1 MTGSVKDMI
10 RSVRSCKTPAE
21 ERAVIAR
28 ECADIRSALSSS
40 SSSERRKNIAKLLL
54 IHLLGHSTNFGQ
66 VECIKLV
73 ASNKFIDKRMGY
85 LALSLLLTE
94 DTDVLTLAINS
105 IKMDLNGTNPYAAE
119 AALTALS
126 NIGSREMFQELFYD
140 LERLMK
146 SPAVNVRKKAVVCAA
161 RMLRKLGQAS
171 LIPGPE
177 ALEVATNYV
186 HVVPTLL
193 GDPNHGVVTA
203 ALSILSVLIDYFP
216 QCCNF
221 PSIYELLVK
230 TLHLLCNE
238 STGGFGMMFGGGR
251 EYEVNGVNDPFL
263 KVKLLALIRR
273 VFAKSRDQVPGNQQL
288 YDIVV
293 QVVKTATISNN
304 ASNSLLYECV
314 RTIYS
319 EVHDPKFNQLGKDVV
334 EKFISTNDNNVKYIA
349 LGILNNLVD
358 VSLTVGDNYWTIIVQ
373 SLRQPDIS
381 IRRRALEVALK
392 LLSRETLKPLMQ
404 HLYDFLIASSND
416 LKRESITKIAAALE
430 QHAESDFQRLEIMVK
445 IFSIA
450 GNCVPDTILHSFI
463 AAVGAATA
471 DTQIRITTKLY
482 YLLSNNLGQDALVR
496 AALWCFGEYA
506 HMLPELEKV
515 DVTPTSSVRPTT
527 DAPAEVSQPVS
538 DNLIDVFDSS
548 PVTEPVKVASDPLA
562 IGEECASTAANI
574 ASAVE
579 AVGKHVLTCSATA
592 TESCTNGEYLLTCA
606 AWLVCRLPSQSER
619 MVRLIRKFKRH
630 PNTELQQRACEM
642 DVIRELGALPVLLGI
657 GGGKMPDTLCTP
669 AAGAATTASELLL
682 PREAIQ
688 PRAANDD
695 LLGLTELPSPKTQ
708 SKNQLETLDFLS
720 FEYNTSS
727 EKTTKANDEFGQ
739 FDPF

>member
-10 RSVRSCKTPAE
+10 RSIRSCKTPGE

-40 SSSERRKNIAKLLL
+40 SSSDRRKNIAKLLL
-54 IHLLGHSTNFGQ
+54 IHLMGYSTNFGQ

-73 ASNKFIDKRMGY
+73 ASNKFVDKRLGY

-105 IKMDLNGTNPYAAE
+105 IKMDLNGTNSYAAE

-126 NIGSREMFQELFYD
+126 NIGSQEMFQELFYD

-161 RMLRKLGQAS
+161 RMLRKLGQAN

-186 HVVPTLL
+186 HVIPSLL
-193 GDPNHGVVTA
+193 GDANHGVVA
-203 ALSILSVLIDYFP
+203 AGLSILSVLIDYFP

-221 PSIYELLVK
+221 PSIYELLIK
-230 TLHLLCNE
+230 TLHVLCNE

-251 EYEVNGVNDPFL
+251 EYEINGVNDPFL
-263 KVKLLALIRR
+263 KVKLLALIKR
-273 VFAKSRDQVPGNQQL
+273 VFAKCRDQVPGNQQL
-288 YDIVV
+288 YDIVA
-293 QVVKTATISNN
+293 QVVKTTSISNN

-334 EKFISTNDNNVKYIA
+334 QKFISTNDNNVKYIA

-358 VSLTVGDNYWTIIVQ
+358 VSLTVGDNYWTILVQ
-373 SLRQPDIS
+373 SLRQPDVS

-404 HLYDFLIASSND
+404 HLYDFLIAANSD

-430 QHAESDFQRLEIMVK
+430 KHAESDFYRLEIMVK

-463 AAVGAATA
+463 AAVGSATA

-506 HMLPELEKV
+506 HLLPELDKV

-527 DAPAEVSQPVS
+527 ETPEESKPVS
-538 DNLIDVFDSS
+538 DNLIDVFDSI
-548 PVTEPVKVASDPLA
+548 PATEPVKATSDPVSS
-562 IGEECASTAANI
+562 GEECASTAANI
-574 ASAVE
+574 VTAVE
-579 AVGKHVLTCSATA
+579 AVGKHVLTCSAAA

-606 AWLVCRLPSQSER
+606 AWLSCRLPSQSER
-619 MVRLIRKFKRH
+619 VLRLIRKFKKH
-630 PNTELQQRACEM
+630 PKTELQQRACEM
-642 DVIRELGALPVLLGI
+642 DVMCELGALPMVLGI
-657 GGGKMPDTLCTP
+657 DGSKIPDTLYTP
-669 AAGAATTASELLL
+669 SVDVTTSAAELLL
-682 PREAIQ
+682 PREAVQ
-688 PRAANDD
+688 SRGATDD
-695 LLGLTELPSPKTQ
+695 LLGLTQLPSPKTQ
-708 SKNQLETLDFLS
+708 SKNQLETLDFVS
-720 FEYNTSS
+720 FDYNTNAD
-727 EKTTKANDEFGQ
+727 KTTKGNDEFGQ